1 MGLWRVLWPLIGRDK
16 GAYNMSYSQSDLDK
30 INTALNCL
38 EAVRSRILEDLKG
51 SKTRAKA
58 PEISKP
64 LNEMGELNREITVKQ
79 CLGVYGQPTDDEHVK
94 AVVKIVNTYNAS
106 MEQLNGCLGKIQEY
120 SRDHEINDLKRYTY
134 GSLHKEFKGR

>member
-1 MGLWRVLWPLIGRDK
+1 
-16 GAYNMSYSQSDLDK
+16 MSYTQSDLEK

-38 EAVRSRILEDLKG
+38 EAVRVRILEDLN
-51 SKTRAKA
+51 SKNKNKKA

-64 LNEMGELNREITVKQ
+64 LNQTGELNRELIIKQ
-79 CLGVYGQPTDDEHVK
+79 CLELYDQPTDDEHVK
-94 AVVKIVNTYNAS
+94 AVAKIVNTYNAS